1 MQLTDEMREYMKSE
15 GLVCEV
21 SKECGHECWHF
32 PFMSSHDWVVC
43 QADNYNN
50 TGYPDVSVATTL
62 GSPNWEPKRLFTMSC
77 TSVHSEG
84 EFYAQVG
91 YMIDKIRNRLKKDK
105 EEEKQNRQLE
115 IRKAGKEWD
124 C

>member
-15 GLVCEV
+15 GLVGVV
-21 SKECGHECWHF
+21 SKEYGLEYWF
-32 PFMSSHDWVVC
+32 FNFMHPNDWIVC

-50 TGYPDVSVATTL
+50 TGYPDISVATTL
-62 GSPNWEPKRLFTMSC
+62 AEPNWEPKRLFTMSC

-91 YMIDKIRNRLKKDK
+91 YMIDKIRTRLKKDK
-105 EEEKQNRQLE
+105 EEEKRKRQLE
-115 IRKAGKEWD
+115 IKMAGKQWD